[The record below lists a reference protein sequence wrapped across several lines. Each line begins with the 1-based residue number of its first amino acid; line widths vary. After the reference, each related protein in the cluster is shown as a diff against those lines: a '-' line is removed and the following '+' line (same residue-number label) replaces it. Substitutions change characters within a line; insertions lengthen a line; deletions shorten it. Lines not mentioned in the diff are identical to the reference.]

1 MDKNLLRSLLAL
13 HGGRPDTCWI
23 SADGALKI
31 ARESGLVREPVFS
44 IRRRDRKTYLYCL
57 LFEVANAVAEQ
68 SANPA
73 ALDDTRWRDDAGTW
87 DPARKALLLW
97 AKRSTRQL
105 EKLLNGF
112 DAAAEPE
119 ARTAGDAEAGL

>member
-13 HGGRPDTCWI
+13 HGARSDTCWI

-31 ARESGLVREPVFS
+31 ARESGIVHDPVFPIS
-44 IRRRDRKTYLYCL
+44 DRRRKEYLYCL
-57 LFEVANAVAEQ
+57 LFEVAIAVAEQ
-68 SANPA
+68 SANLA
-73 ALDDTRWRDDAGTW
+73 ALDDTRWRDDDGTW
-87 DPARKALLLW
+87 DPARKALLQW

-112 DAAAEPE
+112 DAVAEPE
-119 ARTAGDAEAGL
+119 LRR